1 MQIDGALAGDEQDSA
16 GLPVLSKQKK
26 PGDHEYDLSSD
37 PDGKSLLSSMY
48 VLSLAIYN
56 LTACSHTVWGD
67 QTQGNQHGPDV
78 PVLSPGDH
86 EHEKERVSMFT
97 LHAVRL
103 YRARLSTYILSSRDL
118 PSRTEER

>member
-16 GLPVLSKQKK
+16 GLPVLS
-26 PGDHEYDLSSD
+26 PGDHEYDLSSV
-37 PDGKSLLSSMY
+37 PDGKSLLDSMY

-67 QTQGNQHGPDV
+67 QKRGNQHCPDL

-86 EHEKERVSMFT
+86 EYVKERVSMFT

-103 YRARLSTYILSSRDL
+103 
-118 PSRTEER
+118 